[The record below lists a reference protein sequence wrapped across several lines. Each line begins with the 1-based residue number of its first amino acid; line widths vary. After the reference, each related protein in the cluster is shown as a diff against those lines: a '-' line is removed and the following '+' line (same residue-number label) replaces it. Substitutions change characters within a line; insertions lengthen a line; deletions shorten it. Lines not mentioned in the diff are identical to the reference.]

1 MLNVTD
7 QYCISPATSKGGF
20 YRHPVDLSRKFP
32 VTSHVSQASEAQTE
46 LTQSETPPTSITDL
60 YSVKER

>member
-1 MLNVTD
+1 MLNETD
-7 QYCISPATSKGGF
+7 QNCISPATSKGGF
-20 YRHPVDLSRKFP
+20 SRHPVDLSPKFP
-32 VTSHVSQASEAQTE
+32 VTGHVSQGSEAQTE